1 MDHRLMGVVGAA
13 VITATA
19 AIAAQAPSQQPRPTP
34 QTITGCLQK
43 GNAGAFVLDAG
54 NTRTPAVV
62 QASSDTWSGGK
73 SYALIGVIP
82 PGLKL
87 VDHVNQ
93 RVEVTGVIGE
103 PFMKASPLPT
113 LSMQNVKL
121 VGGSCS

>member
-1 MDHRLMGVVGAA
+1 MDHRLMGVIGAA

-19 AIAAQAPSQQPRPTP
+19 ATAAQAPSQQPRPTP

-54 NTRTPAVV
+54 TTRTPAVV
-62 QASSDTWSGGK
+62 QASSDSSGGGK

-87 VDHVNQ
+87 AEHVSQ
-93 RVEVTGVIGE
+93 RVEVTGLIGE
-103 PFMKASPLPT
+103 PFTKASPLPT